1 MKGGGKRNDE
11 FSYKIVGFE
20 VMLENQVPGVQ
31 LAVGMV
37 EVEFREKV
45 LVGDKNVKVMCIKM
59 DDVSGVEKRNEA

>member
-1 MKGGGKRNDE
+1 MKGGGKRNDG

-20 VMLENQVPGVQ
+20 VMLENQVPSVQ

>member
-20 VMLENQVPGVQ
+20 VMLENQVPSVQ